1 MQQLMGKSEKRMKE
15 NPMSEVLFVVT
26 TETVELS
33 RDSNAPEI

>member
-26 TETVELS
+26 TETVELTTE
-33 RDSNAPEI
+33 SNAAGI